1 MKEKISQCNPYV
13 EKLEQ
18 VEKIES
24 EILSVSEAGHRVSC
38 FAPIDHTTHAYQMGV
53 ISRELKRATEEISP
67 DTQSIFYKTLKD

>member
-24 EILSVSEAGHRVSC
+24 EILSVSEAGHRID
-38 FAPIDHTTHAYQMGV
+38 FNIDHTTHVYQMGV